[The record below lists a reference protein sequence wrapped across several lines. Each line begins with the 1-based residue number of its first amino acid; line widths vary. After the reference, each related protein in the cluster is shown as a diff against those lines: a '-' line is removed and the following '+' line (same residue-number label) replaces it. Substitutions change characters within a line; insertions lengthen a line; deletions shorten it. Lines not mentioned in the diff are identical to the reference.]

1 MRIIIGTLLTI
12 LLLISCQ
19 SKDKSEPKLELK
31 SESKSSITQSEFKK
45 IETNNSLELEYQI
58 LDENDEILEFNRLHK
73 MAEYPGGF
81 DSLATFIQR
90 NFKFPET
97 TKNITIKG
105 TVRTTFSVDTLGK
118 VAEVK
123 VIDGLMKE
131 IDQSCIK
138 VISKLP
144 DWKPAELSE
153 NKKVKMVFG
162 LPLKFVAEKDTE

>member
-1 MRIIIGTLLTI
+1 
-12 LLLISCQ
+12 
-19 SKDKSEPKLELK
+19 
-31 SESKSSITQSEFKK
+31 
-45 IETNNSLELEYQI
+45 
-58 LDENDEILEFNRLHK
+58 

-118 VAEVK
+118 VSEVK
-123 VIDGLMKE
+123 VINGLMKE
-131 IDQSCIK
+131 VDQSCID

-153 NKKVKMVFG
+153 NKKVKIVFG
-162 LPLKFVAEKDTE
+162 LPLKFVAEKDAE